1 MALTEEQL
9 EILGDRIV
17 PLYQQLEADVIADI
31 ARRVKKTG
39 RFTETAELMVN
50 AMAEK
55 GENPAKI
62 RADVMKLLRADTAYQ
77 KAVAENT
84 KEYKQLVM
92 EEVRT
97 VEKEAERLGNEII
110 ANAGDMAFNTDLS
123 AWEQA
128 GKKLTKDS
136 AFTRLVE
143 EMMVAT
149 AGTLK
154 NITKTTGFKGASGFM
169 SIQNAYIN
177 SLDKALVKMTSGAFS
192 FDQAVNDMVRD
203 LAQSGLRSV
212 DYASGRS
219 YQLDTAARMC
229 LRTSSAQLSAQI
241 TEKHLNDTGE
251 DIVEVDAHWGARES
265 HAAWQGKIYSR
276 SGKSKKYPPF
286 SVCGYGRADG
296 ICGINCRHN
305 FNVFFAGISEP
316 TRWDKEPAPKSYM
329 GKEYTYTQATQKHRS
344 MERDIRA
351 VKREIEAS
359 KAIGSDTKA
368 LERKKKLLIANY
380 HAFSDKMDIRP
391 KDNRLR
397 VVKGS
402 SDLNKTAV
410 FKDLTKNIV

>member
-1 MALTEEQL
+1 
-9 EILGDRIV
+9 
-17 PLYQQLEADVIADI
+17 LYQQLEADVIADI

-39 RFTETAELMVN
+39 RYTETAELMVN

-55 GENPAKI
+55 GESPAKI
-62 RADVMKLLRADTAYQ
+62 RAEVMKLLRADKAYMD
-77 KAVAENT
+77 AVAQNT
-84 KEYKQLVM
+84 KEYKRLVM
-92 EEVRT
+92 EEIKT
-97 VEKEAERLGNEII
+97 VEKEAERLGNDIV
-110 ANAGDMAFNTDLS
+110 ASAGDMAFNTDLS

-128 GKKLTKDS
+128 GKKLTQDS
-136 AFTRLVE
+136 AFTKLVE

-154 NITKTTGFKGASGFM
+154 NITKTTGFKGASGFIQ
-169 SIQNAYIN
+169 IQNAYTN
-177 SLDKALVKMTSGAFS
+177 ALDRALIKMTSGAFS

-241 TEKHLNDTGE
+241 TEKHLNDTDE
-251 DIVEVDAHWGARES
+251 DLVEVDAHWGARPA
-265 HAAWQGKIYSR
+265 HASWQGKIYSR
-276 SGKSKKYPPF
+276 SGKSRKYPSF
-286 SVCGYGRADG
+286 SVCGYGRVDG

-305 FNVFFAGISEP
+305 FYPFFAGISEP

-329 GKEYTYTQATQKHRS
+329 GKEYTYEQATTKQRE
-344 MERDIRA
+344 MERGIRA
-351 VKREIEAS
+351 IKREIEAQ
-359 KAIGSDTKA
+359 KVIQGDTKA
-368 LERKKKLLIANY
+368 LGRKKKLLIANY

-397 VVKGS
+397 VVSGS
-402 SDLNKTAV
+402 SNLNNTKV
-410 FKDLTKNIV
+410 FKDIMDKVM